1 MWRARDVHAPGLDL
15 KYLYGI
21 HDSSAT
27 VQYSMELPLVDVNVE
42 TVKHTWPLLMDAVK
56 RADFVAL
63 DLVSVGDT
71 GYKIIFISHLVLNK

>member
-1 MWRARDVHAPGLDL
+1 
-15 KYLYGI
+15 
-21 HDSSAT
+21 
-27 VQYSMELPLVDVNVE
+27 MELPLVDVNVE